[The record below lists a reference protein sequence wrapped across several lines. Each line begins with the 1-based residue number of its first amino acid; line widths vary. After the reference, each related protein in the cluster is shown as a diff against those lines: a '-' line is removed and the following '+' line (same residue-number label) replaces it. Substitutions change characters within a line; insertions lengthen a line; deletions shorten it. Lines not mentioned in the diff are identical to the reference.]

1 MDAVFVELPPFE
13 QHRSEYLDDTTYSDF
28 QQELMKNPEAGDV
41 IQGTGGLR
49 KVRFKDSSR
58 GKGKRGGIRVIYY
71 WWSGEKEFLLFTVY
85 GKDEVTDLTPKQ
97 RQALAVLLKKEKGR
111 RGEKD
116 EKKKPIRRT
125 GRRL

>member
-1 MDAVFVELPPFE
+1 MNAAKTAATRIGMDAVFVELPPFE
-13 QHRSEYLDDTTYSDF
+13 HQRDEYMDDTTYSDF

-49 KVRFKDSSR
+49 
-58 GKGKRGGIRVIYY
+58 VIYY
-71 WWSGEKEFLLFTVY
+71 WWSGENEFLLFTVY
-85 GKDEVTDLTPKQ
+85 GKDEVSDLTPKQ
-97 RQALAVLLKKEKGR
+97 KQVLAVLLKNEKER
-111 RGEKD
+111 RGGKD

>member
-116 EKKKPIRRT
+116 EKKKPIR
-125 GRRL
+125 